1 MQTKRSMMIETLLNT
16 FSGFVVSYA
25 ITTALLPYMETLGAM
40 AITWIFTIVSLIRSY
55 VWRMIFNRKI
65 KKNYVDIAEKTC

>member
-25 ITTALLPYMETLGAM
+25 ITCMLLPYMESLGAM

-55 VWRMIFNRKI
+55 VWRMIFNKKI
-65 KKNYVDIAEKTC
+65 SKNYVDIAKETC

>member
-25 ITTALLPYMETLGAM
+25 ITTALLPFMETLGAF
-40 AITWIFTIVSLIRSY
+40 AITWIFTIVSLIRTY
-55 VWRMIFNRKI
+55 VWRMIFNKKI
-65 KKNYVDIAEKTC
+65 AKNYVDMAKETC

>member
-25 ITTALLPYMETLGAM
+25 ITSMLLPYMETLGAM

-55 VWRMIFNRKI
+55 VWRMIFNKKI
-65 KKNYVDIAEKTC
+65 AKKAVDIAAETC